1 MGVIEQHSSAVLL
14 DHEGDL
20 VVIVRDPTQCK
31 SRQFLVS
38 STKLAQAS
46 RVFATMLGPN
56 FQEGAKL
63 RAAREQGS
71 GRYPIV
77 TLEED
82 NIDAMDFILSIMHS
96 NSDRTMRN
104 LTAEEIVTIALQV
117 DKYDCAA
124 ALLPWINAWCNP
136 NCFPVD
142 SRAKSRDVGYALLA
156 AYLFRSPD
164 FEALSA
170 RYVRDLA
177 PDFASS
183 WEKYE
188 LLDRLPE
195 SVWCKSFSL
204 HQTEPAVTNKRCRR
218 TITRD

>member
-14 DHEGDL
+14 DHDGDL

-38 STKLAQAS
+38 STKLSQAS

-63 RAAREQGS
+63 RAAQKQGS
-71 GRYPIV
+71 QFPVV

-82 NIDAMDFILSIMHS
+82 NIDAMDFILSILHS
-96 NSDRTMRN
+96 ATDRTMRS

-117 DKYDCAA
+117 DKYDCTA

-142 SRAKSRDVGYALLA
+142 GRAKSRDIGYALLA

-164 FEALSA
+164 FAALSA

-177 PDFASS
+177 PDFAAS

-195 SVWCKSFSL
+195 SIWCKSFSA
-204 HQTEPAVTNKRCRR
+204 QR
-218 TITRD
+218 T